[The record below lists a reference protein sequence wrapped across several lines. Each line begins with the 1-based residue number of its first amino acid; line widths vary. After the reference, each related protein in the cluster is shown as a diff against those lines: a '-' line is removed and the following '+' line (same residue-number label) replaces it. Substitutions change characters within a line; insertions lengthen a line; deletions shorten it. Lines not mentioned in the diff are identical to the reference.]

1 MHYIIRVGQS
11 HLSFYCSSFRLG
23 MHGYL
28 VLVGNLWLEHVPLV
42 GDYLTGA
49 LESAYQAFELWAEE
63 SCKKMHTSAH
73 ATMEKGLL

>member
-1 MHYIIRVGQS
+1 MYYIIRVGQS
-11 HLSFYCSSFRLG
+11 HLSFYSSSFRLG

-42 GDYLTGA
+42 GDVESTYQVFELRVELWTKMLA
-49 LESAYQAFELWAEE
+49 SAY
-63 SCKKMHTSAH
+63 